1 MSVKITNNLNS
12 PTLAAMVEQGIL
24 DALVIRA
31 EEDWWVGVFEFG
43 ARQSFQVVIVGPGL
57 AWNETFPKRED
68 CLEMR
73 GFMSYAVNSAIEAL
87 RFLRTDPPILA
98 RAS

>member
-1 MSVKITNNLNS
+1 
-12 PTLAAMVEQGIL
+12 MVEQGIL

-43 ARQSFQVVIVGPGL
+43 ARQSFQVVIVGPGI
-57 AWNETFPKRED
+57 AWDETLPKRED
-68 CLEMR
+68 WLEMR

-87 RFLRTDPPILA
+87 RFLKTDHPFVA
-98 RAS
+98 QAS